1 MELTQ
6 EIITSW
12 FNTTDQETGWICREQ
27 MLGREI
33 RSGAPPTSWPQS
45 SSAANPPSQHL
56 LLDNLLNRFEADEIL
71 MQEQFESFKLFLDG
85 IYDNLKLHVEWYLKT
100 QASEVMPN
108 TFRWQGRTLTYCL
121 TSGMDDYPRAPFL
134 TTSEAHLDLQ
144 VWMIVSSR
152 AISRVAKILDKT
164 EDAEHYAQN
173 LAKFTE
179 ALYENF
185 WDDSRQIYDDFYI
198 D

>member
-1 MELTQ
+1 
-6 EIITSW
+6 
-12 FNTTDQETGWICREQ
+12 
-27 MLGREI
+27 
-33 RSGAPPTSWPQS
+33 
-45 SSAANPPSQHL
+45 
-56 LLDNLLNRFEADEIL
+56 
-71 MQEQFESFKLFLDG
+71 
-85 IYDNLKLHVEWYLKT
+85 
-100 QASEVMPN
+100 
-108 TFRWQGRTLTYCL
+108 
-121 TSGMDDYPRAPFL
+121 MDDYPRAPFL

-179 ALYENF
+179 ALHENF
-185 WDDSRQIYDDFYI
+185 WDDSRQVYDDFYI

>member
-1 MELTQ
+1 
-6 EIITSW
+6 
-12 FNTTDQETGWICREQ
+12 

-56 LLDNLLNRFEADEIL
+56 LLDTLLNRFEADEKL
-71 MQEQFESFKLFLDG
+71 QEDQLESFKIFLEG
-85 IYDNLKLHVEWYLKT
+85 IYENFKLNVEWFIRT
-100 QASEVMPN
+100 QASDVLPN

-134 TTSEAHLDLQ
+134 TTNEAHLDLQ

-152 AISRVAKILDKT
+152 AISRVATILGKT
-164 EDAEHYAQN
+164 TDADHYSQN
-173 LAKFTE
+173 VATFTE
-179 ALYENF
+179 VM
-185 WDDSRQIYDDFYI
+185 
-198 D
+198 